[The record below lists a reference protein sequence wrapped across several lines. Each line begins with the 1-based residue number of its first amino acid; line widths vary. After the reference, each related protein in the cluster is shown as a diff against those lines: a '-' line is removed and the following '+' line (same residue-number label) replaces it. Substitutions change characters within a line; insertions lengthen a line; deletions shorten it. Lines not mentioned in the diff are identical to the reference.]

1 MTGVVAKA
9 PRDFTYITP
18 RGRRVSEY
26 EAVTCYTQPDPEAFD
41 MQGWYLRSPEGRT
54 AWQRESTK
62 LVHPHWF
69 DFRDPA
75 SQWQRTYVRMQ
86 AEQER
91 GIDRATEDAASS
103 GALRAIDATWLSEIV
118 GGHYRAWSFLEYAL
132 FRAFAAAQREAL
144 ADTIGNALCFEG
156 VDRIRHAQAVVIHL
170 MDLEG
175 AVPGFRDAGGKQRWT
190 DDPRYQ
196 PARALVE
203 RLMLETTDWAEVAVV
218 TNLILDP
225 ILAEVGLSQLV
236 RAFGPFH
243 GDSVTPLIVSTVE
256 RDRRRNLA
264 WTQEFV
270 RMVTA
275 QNTHGSEVPAAEE
288 KCAVIQ
294 HWLDTWTPVV
304 LDATLA
310 LAPVYD
316 VPPIHVVAFDDALN
330 GAIARQERI
339 VSVLGLA
346 PVVPS
351 ETT

>member
-9 PRDFTYITP
+9 PRDFTYIPP
-18 RGRRVSEY
+18 RARRVSEY
-26 EAVTCYTQPDPEAFD
+26 EAVTCYTQPDPEVFD
-41 MQGWYLRSPEGRT
+41 MQGWYLRTSEGRT

-75 SQWQRTYVRMQ
+75 SHWQRTYVRMQ
-86 AEQER
+86 GEQER

-103 GALRAIDATWLSEIV
+103 GALREMDPTWLAEIV
-118 GGHYRAWSFLEYAL
+118 GGHYRVWSFLEYGL
-132 FRAFAAAQREAL
+132 FRAFAPAQREAL
-144 ADTIGNALCFEG
+144 SDTIGNVLCFEG
-156 VDRIRHAQAVVIHL
+156 VDRMRHAQAIVIYL

-190 DDPRYQ
+190 DDPLYQ
-196 PARALVE
+196 PARGLIE
-203 RLMLETTDWAEVAVV
+203 RLMLETTDWAELAVV

-236 RAFGPFH
+236 RGFGPFH

-264 WTQEFV
+264 WTEEFV
-270 RMVTA
+270 RMVTG
-275 QNTHGSEVPAAEE
+275 QSPRGREVPAAEDNR
-288 KCAVIQ
+288 AVIQ
-294 HWLDTWTPVV
+294 QWLDVWTPLV
-304 LDATLA
+304 LDATHA

-316 VPPIHVVAFDDALN
+316 LPPLQVASFDDVLKRALT
-330 GAIARQERI
+330 RQEQI
-339 VSVLGLA
+339 VSGLGLA
-346 PVVPS
+346 SGVPS
-351 ETT
+351 WTT

>member
-18 RGRRVSEY
+18 RARRISEY
-26 EAVTCYTQPDPEAFD
+26 EAVTCYTQPDPEVFD

-91 GIDRATEDAASS
+91 GIDRATEDAAHS

-118 GGHYRAWSFLEYAL
+118 GGHYRAWSFLEYGL
-132 FRAFAAAQREAL
+132 FRAFAPAQREAL
-144 ADTIGNALCFEG
+144 ADTIGNVLCFEG
-156 VDRIRHAQAVVIHL
+156 VDRIRHAQAIVIHL

-203 RLMLETTDWAEVAVV
+203 RLMLQTTDWAELVIV

-236 RAFGPFH
+236 RGFGPFH

-270 RMVTA
+270 RMVTG
-275 QNTHGSEVPAAEE
+275 QNTRGSQVPAAEDNR
-288 KCAVIQ
+288 AVIQ
-294 HWLDTWTPVV
+294 HWLGIWTPVV
-304 LDATLA
+304 LDATRA

-316 VPPIHVVAFDDALN
+316 VPPIHVISFDDALKR
-330 GAIARQERI
+330 AMERQEQI

-346 PVVPS
+346 PGVPT